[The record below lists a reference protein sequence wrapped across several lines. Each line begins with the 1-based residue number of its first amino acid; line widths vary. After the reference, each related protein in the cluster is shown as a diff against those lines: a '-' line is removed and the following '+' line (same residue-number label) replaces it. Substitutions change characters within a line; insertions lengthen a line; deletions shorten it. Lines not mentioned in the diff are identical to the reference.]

1 MLINTL
7 YNITGIAKQN
17 ILLFTCLVS
26 RTLDIENYS
35 LINKDIQTSLEMC
48 MDNYEN
54 VIKLSARTNAIT
66 DMNIKEY
73 KINCQSS
80 NYKHF

>member
-7 YNITGIAKQN
+7 YNITGIVKQN
-17 ILLFTCLVS
+17 ILLFASLVS

-54 VIKLSARTNAIT
+54 FIKLSAKTRLHLC
-66 DMNIKEY
+66 D
-73 KINCQSS
+73 
-80 NYKHF
+80 H